1 MPPFETIELRGI
13 FSDNPKMIHRV
24 RLFVKQ
30 LPDKDVDTFE
40 IANTTILN
48 RGRII
53 QAVRDHY
60 SDVHLKV
67 DIPKWIL
74 RQLKPDQE
82 SEDV

>member
-1 MPPFETIELRGI
+1 MLPFETIELRGI
-13 FSDNPKMIHRV
+13 FSDIPNAVHRV

-30 LPDKDVDTFE
+30 LPDGDVDTFE

-53 QAVRDHY
+53 QAVRAHY

-67 DIPKWIL
+67 EIPKFIL
-74 RQLKPDQE
+74 RQLKP
-82 SEDV
+82 ED